1 MNPVTVS
8 IEVPSRREDV
18 YEFLDVLANHEQF
31 TNHMLVDWST
41 SGRLSG
47 VGARARM
54 RFKKPGRA
62 EWVDMEV
69 IDATRPREAP
79 KRPSAQAADDG
90 HAAPTRSPSCVT
102 AER

>member
-62 EWVDMEV
+62 EGPASWRD
-69 IDATRPREAP
+69 DPR
-79 KRPSAQAADDG
+79 DDG
-90 HAAPTRSPSCVT
+90 RAGEATV
-102 AER
+102 A